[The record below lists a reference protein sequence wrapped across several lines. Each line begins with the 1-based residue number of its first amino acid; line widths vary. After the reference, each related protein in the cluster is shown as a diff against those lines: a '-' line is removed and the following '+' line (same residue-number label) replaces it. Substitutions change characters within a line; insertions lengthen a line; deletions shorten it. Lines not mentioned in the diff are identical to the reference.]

1 MAKKEAFIDMPENR
15 KFAVIKDLSA
25 KSEGA
30 LKRKFYKYKFDMK
43 IRIRFYE
50 RLAAFLDNGIRIT
63 DALETICSRYY
74 LNNDF
79 RAYIIGNI
87 LYRIQQDA
95 VPYHEALKEWIPRE
109 EHMIIAAANSS
120 GKDADGLREAT
131 YLTKSTQEIKKAIT
145 GELAMPVLL
154 LIMLYLMFVGFR
166 IKMIPI
172 MELIL
177 PRDKW
182 EGASALLHNVSS
194 FLTTYWF
201 IFLSIVVGVTLVV
214 RWTIPNL
221 VTPIR
226 DKLDNL
232 PPWSIYKIICSVSF
246 MIGLSSLMRAG
257 LPTTQSL
264 RTLEKMSN
272 PYVRHFLS
280 RMIKNITSG
289 DAKDNIGKAINV
301 GLIEKELA
309 GDMEDM
315 AKLTSFKDTLY
326 NSSKR
331 YLNESIEA
339 IKIKATTIRILMMF
353 ILVAS
358 LGWLMS
364 SFYTTIQQI
373 RQSVKG
379 Y

>member
-1 MAKKEAFIDMPENR
+1 
-15 KFAVIKDLSA
+15 
-25 KSEGA
+25 
-30 LKRKFYKYKFDMK
+30 
-43 IRIRFYE
+43 
-50 RLAAFLDNGIRIT
+50 
-63 DALETICSRYY
+63 
-74 LNNDF
+74 
-79 RAYIIGNI
+79 
-87 LYRIQQDA
+87 
-95 VPYHEALKEWIPRE
+95 
-109 EHMIIAAANSS
+109 
-120 GKDADGLREAT
+120 
-131 YLTKSTQEIKKAIT
+131 
-145 GELAMPVLL
+145 
-154 LIMLYLMFVGFR
+154 
-166 IKMIPI
+166 
-172 MELIL
+172 
-177 PRDKW
+177 
-182 EGASALLHNVSS
+182 
-194 FLTTYWF
+194 
-201 IFLSIVVGVTLVV
+201 
-214 RWTIPNL
+214 
-221 VTPIR
+221 
-226 DKLDNL
+226 
-232 PPWSIYKIICSVSF
+232 
-246 MIGLSSLMRAG
+246 MRAG

-264 RTLEKMSN
+264 KTLEKMSN

-339 IKIKATTIRILMMF
+339 IKVKATTIRIIMMF

-364 SFYTTIQQI
+364 SFYSTIQQI